1 MEGPHLNFERCAF
14 SPLTFGTPSS
24 SDTIGGRGTR
34 NGSDGMVKN
43 DAKSRSKALDFACE
57 AVVNLEDQQG

>member
-24 SDTIGGRGTR
+24 SDTCATGSEPGLLHRLEPSDRG
-34 NGSDGMVKN
+34 
-43 DAKSRSKALDFACE
+43 
-57 AVVNLEDQQG
+57 QGYEKWIV